1 MKQILLTF
9 VVWLCCLGASAQT
22 NFALN
27 CATSA
32 SSQNGD
38 NTAAK
43 AVDGKNGTRWESAQT
58 DDEWWSVDLGEART
72 FDMIVIRWEGAYA
85 KSFRIV
91 AGNNADFSDAVT
103 VVEKENES
111 ISNLNQIYNFNEV
124 TARYVKFVGIKRA
137 TAYGYSFYEFAI
149 YKEQPARLAS
159 ITLSSAADICR
170 VGKSVA
176 LTVATFDQYGMPID
190 TEAPEYS
197 VSPVGAGSVEGNMYT
212 PTLQGE
218 ASITATIDEVASNSV
233 VVLGHEGTNRAGA
246 DKVIDYNAEA
256 EAGTIAK
263 AFDGKENDGV
273 CVLRGNT
280 DNKNYT
286 VFITLDLGKRYDLK
300 MVSLCFEGA
309 SSAAYT
315 IQTSADNVA
324 WATAATVNHPDG
336 INAWKDRITAL
347 TNNEGVRYVKF
358 ESTKAATGYGVKL
371 YEFAVYADASDG
383 ELEKDP
389 EVDTKTGAYHLYGV
403 LNSSTADLFDSDNSV
418 AYDMTAVTIPAAIVV
433 TAQNPNA
440 MFIVTDEQKTL
451 LSGTKNLVVKS
462 GNSYASENIQLVDG
476 YDVNTLL
483 TIDAEAVS
491 YSRDNGYSGLQTFVA
506 PFTASVPAGAKVYG
520 FIDKN
525 TEGLFFQE
533 VVQIAA
539 GTPYLIKGSTGVNLS
554 ATNTTLHFN
563 IDAEEGDDATFRA
576 TYKAVT
582 AGVIGGNVYI
592 LDDNNTFRKAAAGAA
607 IGAFRAY
614 VTSSGAL
621 SKMAVVL
628 GETDGIRSIENS
640 ELRMDKQGSAPTGKA
655 NSDYFNLAGQKVNG
669 DYKGIV
675 IKNGKKVRL

>member
-1 MKQILLTF
+1 M
-9 VVWLCCLGASAQT
+9 
-22 NFALN
+22 
-27 CATSA
+27 
-32 SSQNGD
+32 
-38 NTAAK
+38 
-43 AVDGKNGTRWESAQT
+43 
-58 DDEWWSVDLGEART
+58 
-72 FDMIVIRWEGAYA
+72 
-85 KSFRIV
+85 
-91 AGNNADFSDAVT
+91 
-103 VVEKENES
+103 
-111 ISNLNQIYNFNEV
+111 
-124 TARYVKFVGIKRA
+124 
-137 TAYGYSFYEFAI
+137 
-149 YKEQPARLAS
+149 
-159 ITLSSAADICR
+159 
-170 VGKSVA
+170 
-176 LTVATFDQYGMPID
+176 
-190 TEAPEYS
+190 
-197 VSPVGAGSVEGNMYT
+197 
-212 PTLQGE
+212 
-218 ASITATIDEVASNSV
+218 
-233 VVLGHEGTNRAGA
+233 
-246 DKVIDYNAEA
+246 
-256 EAGTIAK
+256 
-263 AFDGKENDGV
+263 
-273 CVLRGNT
+273 
-280 DNKNYT
+280 
-286 VFITLDLGKRYDLK
+286 
-300 MVSLCFEGA
+300 
-309 SSAAYT
+309 
-315 IQTSADNVA
+315 
-324 WATAATVNHPDG
+324 
-336 INAWKDRITAL
+336 
-347 TNNEGVRYVKF
+347 KF

-483 TIDAEAVS
+483 TIDTEAVS

-533 VVQIAA
+533 VAQIAA
-539 GTPYLIKGSTGVNLS
+539 GIPYLIKGSTGVNLS
-554 ATNTTLHFN
+554 ATNTTVHFN

-640 ELRMDKQGSAPTGKA
+640 ELRMD
-655 NSDYFNLAGQKVNG
+655 NYDYYNLAGQRVSK